1 MIKFLMIFCFTF
13 VLFSADKLN
22 AASQKEEKVY
32 TVQLFSDN
40 SIETAKRLLEKVP
53 AEFKSQTHIY
63 KVDSYF
69 KGRYSQSKSY
79 STMKSHADKIQ
90 KNGFKGAF
98 VVTTTASQMERE
110 LISDMK
116 KREAAAPKIVALP
129 EKKEIKESVK
139 KETPKKNIQTQNSK
153 PQINKPDI
161 LQKAKSA
168 YQNGN
173 ESEAA
178 IYYEQALSGGFA
190 NEEAKNNLCY
200 IYGKNGEL
208 SKAKKIIKTQRHQ
221 SKFIYSYAYGAVESN
236 QKNYYNDMSE
246 YIEADNNGRLTVL
259 TGYYFE
265 KNNNIQKAEDFY
277 KKAYEKNPTDVYN
290 IYAYARLFDIK
301 QNTQAISIYK
311 DIIKSIDNSHP
322 LYDTVVRRVTE
333 LEK

>member
-1 MIKFLMIFCFTF
+1 MIKFLMVFCFIF

-40 SIETAKRLLEKVP
+40 SIDTAKRLLERVP

-69 KGRYSQSKSY
+69 KGRYSQSHSY
-79 STMKSHADKIQ
+79 GTMKSYVDKIQ

-98 VVTTTASQMERE
+98 VVATTASKMEKE
-110 LISDMK
+110 LISDTK
-116 KREAAAPKIVALP
+116 KRETVAPKIAVASK
-129 EKKEIKESVK
+129 KKEIKESVK
-139 KETPKKNIQTQNSK
+139 KEIPKKNIQTQYSK
-153 PQINKPDI
+153 PQINKSDI

-178 IYYEQALSGGFA
+178 VYYEQALSGGFA

-200 IYGKNGEL
+200 IYGKNGDL
-208 SKAKKIIKTQRHQ
+208 SKAKKIIKNQRHK

-236 QKNYYNDMSE
+236 QQNYYNDMSE

-259 TGYYFE
+259 SGYYFE
-265 KNNNIQKAEDFY
+265 KNNDIQKAENFY

-301 QNTQAISIYK
+301 QNAQAISIYK

-322 LYDTVVRRVTE
+322 LYDTVVKRVAE